1 MLATGARARA
11 LKLPGAENALTLRT
25 YEDALALREC
35 FRPGARIAIVGGGF
49 IGLELAASA
58 RVRGC
63 EVAVIEAAP
72 RVLQRAT
79 PPELAALIEARHRR
93 EGVRSS

>member
-1 MLATGARARA
+1 M
-11 LKLPGAENALTLRT
+11 
-25 YEDALALREC
+25 RER

-58 RVRGC
+58 RALGC
-63 EVAVIEAAP
+63 EVPVIEAAP

-79 PPELAALIEARHRR
+79 PPEISPPSSRRATAR
-93 EGVRSS
+93 EGVEILMTGDGVAGFAPRRCTS